1 MSTILILQHSDI
13 GGPGRLGACV
23 RDHGFRLD
31 FRRPDKAA
39 HNGIGSDPDPRKPQG
54 VPTDLDN
61 VHGLVI
67 LGGPQ
72 NVTDVDTYPW
82 MQQEVKLIQQAHAR
96 EIPIV
101 GICLGAQLI
110 GHSLGGKVTVR
121 EKPAV
126 GFQPLGVTVP
136 GQTETAMAGIAWN
149 HHQLYSCGQEV
160 STLPAGSTLL
170 MSGKTNKH
178 AAFRVGLRTYAF
190 QFHPECDRPAVEALM
205 KSSKREMELAGLTES
220 ELRVQIDQHY
230 ATYARLSDRL
240 CVNLVTYCFPVVT
253 RMTA

>member
-13 GGPGRLGACV
+13 GGPGRLGACL

-31 FRRPDKAA
+31 FRRPDQAA
-39 HNGIGSDPDPRKPQG
+39 NGGIGNDPDPRKPRG

-61 VHGLVI
+61 IHGIVV

-72 NVTDVDTYPW
+72 NVTDVDKYPW

-110 GHSLGGKVTVR
+110 GHALGGKVTPR

-126 GFQPLGVTVP
+126 GFSPLSVTVP
-136 GQTETAMAGIAWN
+136 GQTETVMAGLAWN

-160 STLPAGSTLL
+160 ATLPPGAMLL
-170 MSGKTNKH
+170 MTSKVNKH
-178 AAFRVGLRTYAF
+178 AAFRVGMRTYAF
-190 QFHPECDRPAVEALM
+190 QFHPECDRPGLDTLM
-205 KSSKREMELAGLTES
+205 KSSKREMEAAGLTDS
-220 ELRVQIDQHY
+220 ELKVQGDQHY

-240 CVNLVTYCFPVVT
+240 CVNLVSYCFPAVL
-253 RMTA
+253 RLTA